1 VTIVSRRVSFR
12 RVIALVETRMEMPP
26 PQIVREPLARSE
38 LVKIASE
45 QFGDMVKAVVD
56 TE

>member
-1 VTIVSRRVSFR
+1 
-12 RVIALVETRMEMPP
+12 MEMPA

-38 LVKIASE
+38 LVMIASE

-56 TE
+56 IE